1 MKFQKGT
8 SGNPAGRPRGIR
20 NKSTILLENVAQRN
34 TEAVARLLTAI
45 AKSNKI
51 VSLRVCMQPKPAEQ
65 TDSRPESTEAVCEPL
80 SVRCIS
86 K

>member
-45 AKSNKI
+45 AKGNKI
-51 VSLRVCMQPKPAEQ
+51 VSLRVCMQPKPTEE
-65 TDSRPESTEAVCEPL
+65 TDPARQSTEAVCETL